1 MRKMSSFSG
10 TGRSTK
16 ALITSKRENTSVVEK
31 RRIFRGQNFDG
42 EANRFGVVNFHCM
55 LTSCDEHAV
64 YFRR

>member
-1 MRKMSSFSG
+1 MSRFSG

-16 ALITSKRENTSVVEK
+16 ALITSKRENTSEEEDLY
-31 RRIFRGQNFDG
+31 GQNFDG